1 MGAMV
6 PSISAMGVMDTSQER
21 STSPTS
27 PDTASTSNPPR
38 STSTRPPTDLSSTDA
53 HPLSTPSRDQDPSSV
68 SMDLRP
74 SSTSTAPPSTT
85 AARPVISPSEDLS
98 SATPSRDQTSRPSAP
113 SSTSTPPSL
122 TSRRVVP
129 RPRDLQPSIL
139 ALPSVRSTNPQMLSS
154 GDLRPRPRSLD
165 PSHGWVLT
173 VHLLTSL
180 FTDLRLPTR
189 DNLLTPTFSH
199 LRSISPRSLST
210 SPSTT
215 LRDTGEEFDC
225 SVSKIL
231 TPDAEP
237 VSRSCQAPE

>member
-1 MGAMV
+1 MG
-6 PSISAMGVMDTSQER
+6 
-21 STSPTS
+21 
-27 PDTASTSNPPR
+27 PDTASTSHPPR

-154 GDLRPRPRSLD
+154 GDLR
-165 PSHGWVLT
+165 
-173 VHLLTSL
+173 
-180 FTDLRLPTR
+180 LPTR
-189 DNLLTPTFSH
+189 DNLLTPTFSQ

-210 SPSTT
+210 SPSTSLSHLT
-215 LRDTGEEFDC
+215 ISPLMVISHLTTPLRDTGEEFDC

-237 VSRSCQAPE
+237 VSRSCQAPEEGNLCVLNSA